1 MVSKFIGIML
11 GIALGNYIGSSTP
24 LALASFTAVTGLHMY
39 CNFKSYQSIQIRTFN
54 PYRACKFLTINV
66 IHFPFVAYCGIFIFF
81 PACLTF
87 PLFSVLVLKEASQ
100 TLKLHTWLQGFLFW
114 YIYYCCCCCY
124 CEITCWLEAHC
135 QTKFTLKV
143 LY

>member
-54 PYRACKFLTINV
+54 PYRACKFLTVNV
-66 IHFPFVAYCGIFIFF
+66 IHFPFVAYFWNFQFF
-81 PACLTF
+81 FCSSNF
-87 PLFSVLVLKEASQ
+87 SIVIVFSVLELKEASW
-100 TLKLHTWLQGFLFW
+100 TLKLHIGLEGFYFDTF
-114 YIYYCCCCCY
+114 I
-124 CEITCWLEAHC
+124 III
-135 QTKFTLKV
+135 V
-143 LY
+143 IIIVR